1 MPKQTSTP
9 TTQTTARTP
18 APVRPA
24 PVRAN
29 QAGPD
34 ALIQR
39 AMADPASLT
48 AQDVVQ
54 LQRHFGNQAVQWL
67 LSRPAALAAPVVQRA
82 PAASA
87 AAGVELEAE
96 PPEAQTVESAG
107 GAPDSARPAAPPP
120 DDDPLQRKAT
130 PGGVMSKRTTPW
142 PDRPGR

>member
-9 TTQTTARTP
+9 TPPTTARTP

-29 QAGPD
+29 QAGAD

-54 LQRHFGNQAVQWL
+54 LQRHFGNQAVQGL
-67 LSRPAALAAPVVQRA
+67 LTRPAAASAAPVVQRA
-82 PAASA
+82 PAA
-87 AAGVELEAE
+87 
-96 PPEAQTVESAG
+96 
-107 GAPDSARPAAPPP
+107 
-120 DDDPLQRKAT
+120 
-130 PGGVMSKRTTPW
+130 
-142 PDRPGR
+142 